1 MFGDP
6 GHHWGGIVSASKFIL
21 SSYTSVE
28 FETGRNSYIWISLLL
43 CTGAYGAA
51 VLYRKKDDDSLVIL
65 KEINMHDLTAQER
78 QFATN
83 EVWKS
88 GKIFF
93 NCTSCTTLKKA
104 ILTMSLF
111 ARFCETKN
119 VKFFLLPVLST
130 YGIWIMQDVT
140 FQMMKNIL
148 LSVGH
153 WWRWCI

>member
-21 SSYTSVE
+21 SSYASVE
-28 FETGRNSYIWISLLL
+28 FETGRNIYIWISLLL

-83 EVWKS
+83 EVSWKL
-88 GKIFF
+88 GKIFLITHHLRLWKRPF
-93 NCTSCTTLKKA
+93 W
-104 ILTMSLF
+104 
-111 ARFCETKN
+111 CEKTYNQKCK
-119 VKFFLLPVLST
+119 VFHLPVLST
-130 YGIWIMQDVT
+130 YGIWIIQEVT
-140 FQMMKNIL
+140 ISNDDHWKNIL
-148 LSVGH
+148 LSVGR